1 VRAFVFL
8 DRDGTL
14 VPDTGYPHRP
24 EDCALLPGVVAGLR
38 ALATAGYR
46 LAIATNQ
53 SGIGRGMFGWAD
65 YERFQGRLRGE
76 LAAAGIELSATFVC
90 PHAPE
95 AGCSCRK
102 PEPGLLVR
110 AQRLVG
116 AHLASSWVIGDA
128 DRDVGLARRAACRGV
143 VRIVGRPAPSGPT
156 AAPDPFVL
164 EAADVEEAARA
175 ILAYGAP

>member
-1 VRAFVFL
+1 VRSFVFL

-24 EDCALLPGVVAGLR
+24 EDCVLLPGVAAGLR
-38 ALATAGYR
+38 ALAGAGYR
-46 LAIATNQ
+46 LAIVTNQ
-53 SGIGRGMFGWAD
+53 SGIGRGTFGWTD
-65 YERFQGRLRGE
+65 YERFQGRLRGD

-95 AGCSCRK
+95 AACSCRK
-102 PEPGLLVR
+102 PEPGLLAR

-128 DRDVGLARRAACRGV
+128 DRDVALARRAACRGA
-143 VRIVGRPAPSGPT
+143 VRIVGHP
-156 AAPDPFVL
+156 AAPGPPAADPFAL
-164 EAADVEEAARA
+164 EAADLVEAARA
-175 ILAYGAP
+175 ILGYGAP